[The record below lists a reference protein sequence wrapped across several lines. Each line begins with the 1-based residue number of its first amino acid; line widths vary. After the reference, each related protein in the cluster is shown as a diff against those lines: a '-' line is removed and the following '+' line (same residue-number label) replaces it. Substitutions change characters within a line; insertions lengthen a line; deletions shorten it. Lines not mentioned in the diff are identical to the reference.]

1 MKNTIAIFLITS
13 FFFQACASKTEK
25 KTTSTTQGVAED
37 SIPAKINKEISR
49 TGTELTLA
57 LPIQQF
63 PVTDSTSFDDFE
75 KSGIPDTGFLK
86 RINFDP
92 RRKDATHFRLKY
104 QLPFSDNFTSVVI
117 TYQCGEHELFTT
129 LITVN
134 KENKIIDKLEIAYAE
149 VAESAFSKTSQIEK
163 DKIMV
168 TSSNWMSEQP
178 VFETETYILTSDGK
192 FKKK

>member
-1 MKNTIAIFLITS
+1 MKNTIAIFLITA
-13 FFFQACASKTEK
+13 FFFQACGSKTEK
-25 KTTSTTQGVAED
+25 KTTSTTQDIGKD
-37 SIPAKINKEISR
+37 SIPAKTNKEIPR
-49 TGTELTLA
+49 TETDLIVA
-57 LPIQQF
+57 LPVRHF

-75 KSGIPDTGFLK
+75 NSGIPDTGFLK

-92 RRKDATHFRLKY
+92 RRKDATHFRLNY
-104 QLPFSDNFTSVVI
+104 QLPFSDNFTSVVV

-129 LITVN
+129 LITIN
-134 KENKIIDKLEIAYAE
+134 KENKIIDKLEIAYDE
-149 VAESAFSKTSQIEK
+149 VAESAFSKTSKIEK

-192 FKKK
+192 FKKE